1 MEESFRDG
9 HVVSQKAPAI
19 GSENPWVLMGQCTN
33 QTHENPCFFLLFL
46 CFFTLKPIKN
56 QFFGIGEDYISKHPM
71 NIVAKDI
78 SGVKLPM
85 APTWTTRS
93 GWLRENVAKNERD
106 VRDLTAVT
114 IVTVGSGIFE
124 FSTSQP

>member
-1 MEESFRDG
+1 
-9 HVVSQKAPAI
+9 
-19 GSENPWVLMGQCTN
+19 
-33 QTHENPCFFLLFL
+33 
-46 CFFTLKPIKN
+46 
-56 QFFGIGEDYISKHPM
+56 M

-106 VRDLTAVT
+106 VSDLTAVT

>member
-1 MEESFRDG
+1 M
-9 HVVSQKAPAI
+9 
-19 GSENPWVLMGQCTN
+19 
-33 QTHENPCFFLLFL
+33 FFYFLFL